1 MAEQATDQGK
11 EILENFDPAQSPGAK
26 AAQIAADPTVSLEE
40 AKAAAAGEPENGAGS
55 VAPSTVAENT
65 VSRSDDKAS
74 DIPSS
79 DNH

>member
-1 MAEQATDQGK
+1 MAENPTDQGK
-11 EILENFDPAQSPGAK
+11 EIIENFDPAESAGAK

-40 AKAAAAGEPENGAGS
+40 AKAAAAGEADNGAGS

-65 VSRSDDKAS
+65 VSRSDPEAS